1 MVRQYIRKT
10 ERCVYP
16 DGHILKAV
24 KEVVAEK
31 KKVHVVAKETSIP
44 KRSLLRYIKNF
55 LAAGIQDEAESNT
68 IIGGYKKTRRV
79 NPLLC
84 FTVQVLQ
91 C

>member
-1 MVRQYIRKT
+1 M
-10 ERCVYP
+10 YP
-16 DGHILKAV
+16 EGYILKAV